1 MKHYTYADR
10 FDQGCELVNT
20 LIRNGLV
27 SDTAKHIIES
37 RDADLLAEDY
47 WQIYED
53 DGIDAVVAAIEAE
66 ATEYKDEESD

>member
-10 FDQGCELVNT
+10 FDQGCELGST
-20 LIRNGLV
+20 LIRNRLV
-27 SDTAKHIIES
+27 SEAAKHIIEC

-53 DGIDAVVAAIEAE
+53 DGIDAVVASLEAE
-66 ATEYKDEESD
+66 AAEYKDEESD